1 MEYNL
6 EDLDKAIF
14 YYLSLNRDKPKSTN
28 QIFNALIDQDIVPS
42 LKKKKDH
49 SVNVIKIRSLCHVMD
64 NKFKPIQKIYKLGN
78 LHLIY
83 SDKNINEVEDISFEE
98 STLNSKEEL
107 NYDDIIKDLVK
118 HSDNYPYIQINDT
131 IDGKN
136 PPLHLSCNIEDP
148 KYLKGLLDH
157 YNVDIDIKNSSNKTA
172 LEIAKDNKFTDHV
185 MILQDYNHSQIINKL
200 KTVNQKLQSEYTM
213 QTEQANFLRTEINK
227 RSSYLLTQ
235 WFIFVSFYML
245 VNKYYVFL
253 NQDVISKDF
262 ALIFLTYLVTQSFFS
277 FNILKSINYLNFT
290 LMFITLIICYWTNV
304 LVFYR
309 YVMENN
315 NSFYEYWL
323 INDYFN
329 NNREL

>member
-14 YYLSLNRDKPKSTN
+14 YYLSLNRDIPKSIH
-28 QIFNALIDQDIVPS
+28 QIFNALIKEDIVPS
-42 LKKKKDH
+42 LKDKKDH

-64 NKFKPIQKIYKLGN
+64 NKFKPIQKIYKLGY

-83 SDKNINEVEDISFEE
+83 SDKNINVEDISFEE
-98 STLNSKEEL
+98 TNIADSEEL
-107 NYDDIIKDLVK
+107 NYDDIITDLVT
-118 HSDNYPYIQINDT
+118 HSEEYPYIQINDT

-136 PPLHLSCNIEDP
+136 PPLHLSCDMEDT

-157 YNVDIDIKNSSNKTA
+157 YNVDTDIKNSSNMTA
-172 LEIAKDNKFTDHV
+172 LEIAKENKFTDHV
-185 MILQDYNHSQIINKL
+185 IILQDYNHNQIINKL

-213 QTEQANFLRTEINK
+213 QTQQANFLRTEIDK

-245 VNKYYVFL
+245 VNKYYVLL
-253 NQDVISKDF
+253 NQDVLSKDF
-262 ALIFLTYLVTQSFFS
+262 VLIFLSYLVTQSFFS

-290 LMFITLIICYWTNV
+290 LMLITLVICYWTNV
-304 LVFYR
+304 LIFYR
-309 YVMENN
+309 YVMENE

-323 INDYFN
+323 INDFIN
-329 NNREL
+329 NKEL